1 MIPETRLEG
10 AMPSTDMLDEN
21 PTVSTEC
28 SNSETSPIASCNN
41 YVLKKKDLER
51 EDLQDECDYRRNFSD
66 VPNFEYGSNSPLD
79 LKSKQEAT
87 AISCISLVSMLMFS
101 IFLCYADRIIMP
113 SCIKSISE
121 EFGFNKSDQGF
132 ILGLFYGGYIWT
144 QIIGGYI
151 SDTSKLGGKGVLF
164 FGVTFWSLCMIFT
177 SFLSYMGITGF
188 IICRIFLG
196 VGEGVSFP
204 ALNSI
209 VGHHIPSKYSS
220 TVISIIIASSFIGGG
235 FAAFV
240 TPPMILSLGWR
251 GPFYVFGLIGV
262 FWSIVWLFLD
272 VKSLSWTNK
281 PSIYEF
287 YDTKEKNDLE
297 IQLPDFQFK
306 KKLSFEISP
315 KYQAKTDLLGSFSIG
330 LDCLNK
336 HEDEKRDSS
345 IEYNIENLQEKKSR
359 YWPIFNFVKVLLL
372 NKSIFAIIV
381 AQYCHGW
388 TQFGFVTWMPI
399 YFTDVCKV
407 NSAYLGY
414 YTTPPWV
421 LQAFFVIF
429 FGFLADKLVSSSIK
443 PIIVRKLF
451 QSVSMFVGAGCQLAL
466 VLLNNMG
473 LTSASYAIMVISLMF
488 IFNTMS
494 GGGVTVYQFD
504 IAPEF
509 PAVVYAIGNT
519 FGTIAGLFSVS
530 LTGLILNRSE
540 VNLQVIG
547 SELGGSVLIER
558 WKWVLA
564 IYAIHNIIGGLLF
577 VLLADERQISLNKQ
591 IKSNEGD
598 AVSQLSIAK
607 GENINEI

>member
-1 MIPETRLEG
+1 MIPEARLER
-10 AMPSTDMLDEN
+10 AMPSTEILDEN

-28 SNSETSPIASCNN
+28 SNSEISPIASCNRYISGKEN
-41 YVLKKKDLER
+41 LER
-51 EDLQDECDYRRNFSD
+51 EGVQDDCVYKGNFLD
-66 VPNFEYGSNSPLD
+66 VPNLDYDDNSSIYM
-79 LKSKQEAT
+79 KNEQENT
-87 AISCISLVSMLMFS
+87 ASCISLVSMLMFS

-121 EFGFNKSDQGF
+121 EFRFSKSDQGF

-164 FGVTFWSLCMIFT
+164 FGVMFWSLCMIFT
-177 SFLSYMGITGF
+177 SFLSYLGIAGF

-251 GPFYVFGLIGV
+251 GPFYIFGLIGV
-262 FWSIVWLFLD
+262 IWSIVWLFLD

-281 PSIYEF
+281 PRIYEF
-287 YDTKEKNDLE
+287 YSVQKKNDFE
-297 IQLPDFQFK
+297 IQLQDIQFK
-306 KKLSFEISP
+306 NKLSFEISP
-315 KYQAKTDLLGSFSIG
+315 KYKANTDLFSQLSIG
-330 LDCLNK
+330 AEYLNK
-336 HEDEKRDSS
+336 QELGKKDSS
-345 IEYNIENLQEKKSR
+345 IEYDIENLKGKKNKYR
-359 YWPIFNFVKVLLL
+359 KILNFAKMILL
-372 NKSIFAIIV
+372 NRSIFAIIV

-429 FGFLADKLVSSSIK
+429 FGFLADKLVSSSVK
-443 PIIVRKLF
+443 PIFVRKLF
-451 QSVSMFVGAGCQLAL
+451 QSVSMFVGAGCQLSL
-466 VLLNNMG
+466 VILNHMG

-530 LTGLILNRSE
+530 LTGLILNRFE
-540 VNLQVIG
+540 VDLQVIG
-547 SELGGSVLIER
+547 HGLDESMLIER

-564 IYAIHNIIGGLLF
+564 IFAIHNIIGGLLF
-577 VLLADERQISLNKQ
+577 VLFADERQISLNQ
-591 IKSNEGD
+591 QSNKNAD
-598 AVSQLSIAK
+598 LDLSISK
-607 GENINEI
+607 DEHINEI